1 MVRSERR
8 SSTIPEAKFVKSA
21 AQAAHYPDTRLPEVA
36 FYGRSNCGKSSLI
49 NALVKKKVLV
59 KTGSKPGM
67 TQLINFFSY
76 GEDTMVVDLPGYGYA
91 EAPGKVRERFPAMM
105 KEYFETRSQL
115 KVVCLLLDIRR
126 IPSDQDIEVANLL
139 ASLEIPTALVLT
151 KCDKVSG
158 NERMNQKHK
167 IAKELGLEVEDLYL
181 TSAEKGTG
189 INELW
194 VMLREQLRS

>member
-1 MVRSERR
+1 V
-8 SSTIPEAKFVKSA
+8 PEI
-21 AQAAHYPDTRLPEVA
+21 A

-49 NALVKKKVLV
+49 NALVKKKGLV

-67 TQLINFFSY
+67 TQLINFFTY
-76 GEDTMVVDLPGYGYA
+76 GEDLILVDLPGFGYA
-91 EAPGKVRERFPAMM
+91 QAPGKVRERFPIMM
-105 KEYFETRSQL
+105 KEYFETRDQL
-115 KVVCLLLDIRR
+115 KIVCLLLDIRR
-126 IPSDQDIEVANLL
+126 IPSDLDIEVANLL
-139 ASLEIPTALVLT
+139 ASHEIPTALVLT

-158 NERMNQKHK
+158 NERMNQKHR

-194 VMLREQLRS
+194 VLLREQLRS